1 MEANKVHSK
10 ILKFAIEEITFT
22 QFYAFLM
29 ESTLS
34 NPIYVKS
41 DKVSG
46 GVFDRNVYWGPF
58 SNGIARGAI
67 YDYEA
72 KDYMVVQSIQDG
84 APGKDAWRTIDLQ
97 NVTECR
103 FEGKKY
109 RVR

>member
-29 ESTLS
+29 ESRAS
-34 NPIYVKS
+34 NPIRVKW
-41 DKVSG
+41 DKVRG
-46 GVFDRNVYWGPF
+46 GGQAEQSVYWGPGP
-58 SNGIARGAI
+58 SGRAT

-72 KDYMVVQSIQDG
+72 LDYMVVVSLTRNG
-84 APGKDAWRTIDLQ
+84 EWRTINLQ
-97 NVTECR
+97 GVEECTY
-103 FEGKKY
+103 EGKRY

>member
-1 MEANKVHSK
+1 MESNKVHSK

-29 ESTLS
+29 ESTPS
-34 NPIYVKS
+34 NPIFVKS

-46 GVFDRNVYWGPF
+46 GTFARDVNWGPF
-58 SNGIARGAI
+58 LNGIARGAI

-72 KDYMVVQSIQDG
+72 KDYMVVQSQDNG
-84 APGKDAWRTIDLQ
+84 GDWRTIDLGTVQ
-97 NVTECR
+97 ECTW
-103 FEGKKY
+103 EGKRY

>member
-1 MEANKVHSK
+1 MNSNKVYNK
-10 ILKFAIEEITFT
+10 IVKFAVDEITFT

-34 NPIYVKS
+34 NPIFIES
-41 DKVSG
+41 TKVSG
-46 GVFDRNVYWGPF
+46 GAFNRNVYWGPF

-72 KDYMVVQSIQDG
+72 KDYMVVQSIRNG

-97 NVTECR
+97 NVTGCR
-103 FEGKKY
+103 FEGKRY